1 MKIAGKVVVV
11 TGATSGIGLAL
22 AERFKVEGAETLV
35 LAARS
40 KDALGAVAK
49 RLGAIAVP
57 CDVTREDD
65 VKALV
70 ARAEAAGPIALFV
83 SNVGILQPGTEDA
96 PDSEWRHNWNLHVM
110 AHVYAARAVMPL
122 MTARGTGYFVM
133 SASAAG
139 LLAQVHAAAYMV
151 TKRAAIAL
159 GEYLAIKY
167 GDAGIRVSVIASQTV
182 RTPMVAAN
190 QSFLGGADKAII
202 EPAVVAD
209 SVVAGIEAE
218 RFLILPHPEVLDYF
232 RRKMTDYD
240 RWLAGMRRWRSK
252 INDRA

>member
-22 AERFKVEGAETLV
+22 AERFKAEGAKEV
-35 LAARS
+35 FLAARTRS
-40 KDALGAVAK
+40 DLDAVAA
-49 RLGAIAVP
+49 RIGGIAVP
-57 CDVTREDD
+57 CDVSREED

-70 ARAEAAGPIALFV
+70 ARAEAAGPIGLYV
-83 SNVGILQPGTEDA
+83 SNVGILQPGTEAA
-96 PDSEWRHNWNLHVM
+96 PDAEWTLNWNLHVM

-122 MTARGTGYFVM
+122 MAARRDGYFIL
-133 SASAAG
+133 STSAAG

-151 TKRAAIAL
+151 TKRAAIAFA
-159 GEYLAIKY
+159 EYLAIAY
-167 GDAGIRVSVIASQTV
+167 GDQGVRVSVIASQTV

-190 QSFLGGADKAII
+190 QSFLSGADKAII
-202 EPAVVAD
+202 EPAAVAD

-218 RFLILPHPEVLDYF
+218 KFLILPHPEVLDMA
-232 RRKMTDYD
+232 RRKLADYD

-252 INDRA
+252 IGVRT

>member
-1 MKIAGKVVVV
+1 MKIAGQVVVL

-22 AERFKVEGAETLV
+22 AERFKAEGARALII
-35 LAARS
+35 AARTRS
-40 KDALGAVAK
+40 DLEALAQ

-70 ARAEAAGPIALFV
+70 ARAEAEGPIGLYV
-83 SNVGILQPGTEDA
+83 SNVGILHPGTIDA
-96 PDSEWRHNWNLHVM
+96 PDAEWALNWKLHAM

-122 MTARGTGYFVM
+122 MAARGGGYFVM

-139 LLAQVHAAAYMV
+139 LLAQIHSAPYMV

-159 GEYLAIKY
+159 AEYLSIAH
-167 GDAGIRVSVIASQTV
+167 GDQGIRVSVIASQTV
-182 RTPMVAAN
+182 RTPMVKAN
-190 QSFLGGADKAII
+190 ESFLGGADKAII
-202 EPAVVAD
+202 EPEAVAD

-218 RFLILPHPEVLDYF
+218 KFLILPHPEVIEYA
-232 RRKMTDYD
+232 RRKTADYD
-240 RWLAGMRRWRSK
+240 RWLAGMRRWRNKFFGQS
-252 INDRA
+252 